1 MRSISGRIWLSLG
14 VVLALLIVIAGL
26 WIVYFIHQPP
36 SFDGTALVPPDVETD
51 FTLVDQTGHDFTL
64 SSAKGK
70 VVVLTFLYT
79 HCTDVC
85 PFIAAK
91 LKRVQ
96 VLLGDDASKVE
107 LVAITVD
114 PQRDTVDRVA
124 TYSQQFG
131 LSTSWHFLTGT
142 QSQLQPIWQAYYVGS
157 NVGPEAGGPTNVAP
171 GPVPAGTLQATG
183 LDNGLSSAEI
193 ALAQKV
199 ITTFG
204 GGYEVTHSTPIWLI
218 DPTGKIRVSTHE
230 YASPDEIVHDIR
242 LLLP

>member
-1 MRSISGRIWLSLG
+1 MTGRMWL
-14 VVLALLIVIAGL
+14 VLALLLVLLIAIAGL
-26 WIVYFIHQPP
+26 WIAYFNQQPP
-36 SFDGTALVPPDVETD
+36 GFDGTALVPPDAETD

-96 VLLGDDASKVE
+96 VLLGSDASKVE
-107 LVAITVD
+107 LVAVTVD

-124 TYSQQFG
+124 IYSQQFG
-131 LSTSWHFLTGT
+131 LSESWHFLTGNE
-142 QSQLQPIWQAYYVGS
+142 SQLQPIWRAYYVGS
-157 NVGPEAGGPTNVAP
+157 NVGPEEGGPTNVAP

-183 LDNGLSSAEI
+183 LDNGLNSAEI

-218 DPTGKIRVSTHE
+218 DPAGNVRVSTHE
-230 YASPDEIVHDIR
+230 YASPEEIVHDIR